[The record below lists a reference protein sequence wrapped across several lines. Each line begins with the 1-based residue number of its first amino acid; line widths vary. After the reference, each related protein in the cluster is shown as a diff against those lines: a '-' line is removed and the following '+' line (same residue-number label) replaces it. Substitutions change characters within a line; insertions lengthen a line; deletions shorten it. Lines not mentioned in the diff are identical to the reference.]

1 MKEAT
6 YQKFLKKAPEDHN
19 SEEFLQF
26 LRDNNV
32 VRFENR
38 DWLVIQNKKYWTKK
52 NDWLTCF
59 WKGFSGEHGD
69 QYKPNLLTLM
79 EGGNHHEL
87 TEREWLKKARKKQ
100 SVKIF
105 HIHIYKK

>member
-1 MKEAT
+1 MKEKE
-6 YQKFLKKAPEDHN
+6 YQKFLKKAPDHH
-19 SEEFLQF
+19 SEEFISF
-26 LRDNNV
+26 LRDHNK

-38 DWLVIQNKKYWTKK
+38 DWLVIENKKYWTKK

-59 WKGFSGEHGD
+59 WKGNNGFFGEFR
-69 QYKPNLLTLM
+69 PNLLTLM
-79 EGGNHHEL
+79 EGGNYEEL
-87 TEREWLKKARKKQ
+87 MEREWVKKAKKKQ